1 MRERPTRGKQ
11 DNTQTPANWSSSGVV
26 LIRDFVEGANDGPTT
41 ERLSSGMNVSNMW
54 ETPNGVLSMKF
65 GLVSDAKANGSV
77 DESRRMLGHCSEG
90 W

>member
-1 MRERPTRGKQ
+1 M
-11 DNTQTPANWSSSGVV
+11 V
-26 LIRDFVEGANDGPTT
+26 LIRDFVEGVNDGFMT

-54 ETPNGVLSMKF
+54 KTPNGAMSMKF
-65 GLVSDAKANGSV
+65 GLVSDANENGST